1 MQSFSVETA
10 GFVALTITELLL
22 QECVRKGV
30 ITEQEVKHL
39 LRSAARRHDDAAE
52 GDQEKIDLN
61 MEAAHMIRTLLQG
74 LAPMFKEETDE
85 TAEQKIKNSIEPKTK
100 INTVAEEISAAIEGE
115 V

>member
-30 ITEQEVKHL
+30 ISEQEVKHL
-39 LRSAARRHDDAAE
+39 LRSAARRHDNAAE

-74 LAPMFKEETDE
+74 LAPMFKDE
-85 TAEQKIKNSIEPKTK
+85 KDEAAELKTENPVEPMAK
-100 INTVAEEISAAIEGE
+100 INTVAEEISAVIEGE
-115 V
+115 A